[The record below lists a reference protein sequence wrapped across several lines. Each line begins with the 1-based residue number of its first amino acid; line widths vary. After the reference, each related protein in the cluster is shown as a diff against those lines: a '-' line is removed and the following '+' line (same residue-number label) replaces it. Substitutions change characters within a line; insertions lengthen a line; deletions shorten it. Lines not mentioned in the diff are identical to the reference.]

1 MLSKLSFIWIPSNL
15 VLSAVYYNKILT
27 KDVSQN
33 NQFMYFMYNAFL
45 KICKK
50 LSFYGSK
57 KMIVNVTQQF

>member
-33 NQFMYFMYNAFL
+33 NQFMYFYVQRFFKDM
-45 KICKK
+45 
-50 LSFYGSK
+50 
-57 KMIVNVTQQF
+57 